1 MIGSSG
7 KVMLCYV
14 DHLKNYL
21 STLCDWKCSGTLSM
35 DTRSYIKFTE
45 LEYFFF
51 FLLRFLWIE
60 PFLLVSILFYFLLNY
75 ISIKIVKTYALSLY
89 S

>member
-1 MIGSSG
+1 MVGMFGKLGATNMIGSSG

-51 FLLRFLWIE
+51 VEISVDRTI
-60 PFLLVSILFYFLLNY
+60 PSCFYFVLFLTQLHFN
-75 ISIKIVKTYALSLY
+75 
-89 S
+89 